1 MTTEKLN
8 IVVRRGLWCLV
19 AAYVLLH
26 STLSSPSPFMRALI
40 PETKAFGADAT
51 THEMQLLRRHDGGLY
66 AYVVADDRCVVPSDS
81 LRALGY
87 DEKDADTVR
96 VGVHRVGVRLFVL
109 PDSLISR

>member
-1 MTTEKLN
+1 MPRRTTMCCSN
-8 IVVRRGLWCLV
+8 
-19 AAYVLLH
+19 